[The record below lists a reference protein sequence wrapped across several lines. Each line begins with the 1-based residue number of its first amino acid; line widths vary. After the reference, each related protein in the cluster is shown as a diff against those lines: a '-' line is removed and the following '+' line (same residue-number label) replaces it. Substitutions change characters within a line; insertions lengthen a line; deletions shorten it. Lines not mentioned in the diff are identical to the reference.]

1 MMKIVLLESSR
12 RQTLPPRFLI
22 RKRLGKLYKKSQKNR
37 LLSSSRERRMS
48 EEKKEEDLIR
58 KINQLTNEFDETRD
72 AQPDSLDSR
81 NTQTVE
87 EWDWDQLRKVTSKTS

>member
-1 MMKIVLLESSR
+1 
-12 RQTLPPRFLI
+12 
-22 RKRLGKLYKKSQKNR
+22 
-37 LLSSSRERRMS
+37 MS